1 MGNIEPKKKSRFK
14 KNIDVL
20 KLPKKTYKTAKKIA
34 KKGLSKSNL
43 ALASGLDIF
52 LEKEIGVRKQFFGF
66 LNFIPHKIRKYSKIL
81 FPLALMFL
89 ILKWDLPIPIDIKK
103 AFALFICIGL
113 LWGLESLPMV
123 VTAIMVPVLIVLL
136 GLGNQ
141 TEALSS
147 FSNPVIYLLFGGLI
161 LAVAFR
167 KNGLDRRFAFKLLSL
182 SGGDS
187 KKILFYF
194 MLSSAV
200 LGMWM
205 SNTATVALLVPIA
218 ISISSYIKKEDNKKF
233 ISVLILCIGI
243 GSSIGGM
250 SAITG
255 STPNAI
261 TSAFINENNIFSF
274 SQWMQIGVPISVICF
289 MSAYFLLINM
299 FKIKSKNI
307 IENSKEFF
315 KIDEP
320 LTYNQKKTIAIFL
333 PTIIFW
339 IFGKDIAIYFNLN
352 PNIFS

>member
-147 FSNPVIYLLFGGLI
+147 FSNPVIYLLFG
-161 LAVAFR
+161 
-167 KNGLDRRFAFKLLSL
+167 
-182 SGGDS
+182 
-187 KKILFYF
+187 
-194 MLSSAV
+194 
-200 LGMWM
+200 
-205 SNTATVALLVPIA
+205 
-218 ISISSYIKKEDNKKF
+218 
-233 ISVLILCIGI
+233 LC
-243 GSSIGGM
+243 
-250 SAITG
+250 
-255 STPNAI
+255 
-261 TSAFINENNIFSF
+261 
-274 SQWMQIGVPISVICF
+274 
-289 MSAYFLLINM
+289 
-299 FKIKSKNI
+299 
-307 IENSKEFF
+307 
-315 KIDEP
+315 
-320 LTYNQKKTIAIFL
+320 
-333 PTIIFW
+333 
-339 IFGKDIAIYFNLN
+339 
-352 PNIFS
+352 